1 MTRIY
6 GNFINN
12 ASPEA
17 TSWIERLSP
26 SSGHLVAR
34 FAEGQADD
42 VDRAVQAARAAFD
55 MGPWPHMDAAG
66 RASVLQRVAALVSD
80 NLERLARIEVEEVGK
95 PIRFARQDVETV
107 VALFNYAAG
116 LAMQLHGLAYSSIGA
131 NRTGIVLREPVGVVG
146 LIIPWNFPV
155 ETLAKKLPFA
165 LAAGCT
171 CVVKPSEL
179 TSGTALE
186 LASLAMEAGM
196 PPGVMN
202 VVTGYGHIA
211 GTALSA
217 HPGVDMLSFTGSTR
231 VGRQVIARAGEH
243 LARSSVELGGKG
255 ATIVFK
261 DADLDA
267 AADGA
272 LASVFFNQGECCV
285 AGSRLLVQREIADSF
300 LAKLVGKAKALR
312 VGDPFLETTDLG
324 AMIHRQHLD
333 RVLGYVDA
341 ARREGATQLC
351 GDVMPP
357 GESLFMKPVV
367 FDHVEPSMPIFS
379 EEIFGPVL
387 SATRFDSPQE
397 ALALAN
403 QTDYALAN
411 SVWTSN
417 IDTAMVFTKRLR
429 SGIVWINT
437 ALDGALQLPFGGNQS
452 SGFGRELGEAGIE
465 EFTSLKSVLI
475 HTGKRQSVF
484 AT

>member
-17 TSWIERLSP
+17 TSWIDRLSP
-26 SSGHLVAR
+26 SSGHLVAK

-55 MGPWPHMDAAG
+55 MGSWPHMDAAG

-95 PIRFARQDVETV
+95 PIRFARQDVATV

-255 ATIVFK
+255 ATIVFQ
-261 DADLDA
+261 DADLEA

-465 EFTSLKSVLI
+465 EFTTLKSVLI

-484 AT
+484 AA

>member
-95 PIRFARQDVETV
+95 PIRFARQDVATV

-255 ATIVFK
+255 ATLVFQ
-261 DADLDA
+261 DADLEA

-351 GDVMPP
+351 GDVMPK

-465 EFTSLKSVLI
+465 EFTTLKSVLI
-475 HTGKRQSVF
+475 HTGKRQPVF

>member
-12 ASPEA
+12 STPKTE
-17 TSWIERLSP
+17 SWIERISP
-26 SSGHLVAR
+26 SHGHLVAK

-42 VDRAVQAARAAFD
+42 IDMAVRAARAAFD
-55 MGPWPHMDAAG
+55 TGPWPHMDAG
-66 RASVLQRVAALVSD
+66 DRASVLIRVASLVAD
-80 NLERLARIEVEEVGK
+80 NLERLAKIEVEEVGK
-95 PIRFARQDVETV
+95 PIRFARHDMQTV

-116 LAMQLHGLAYSSIGA
+116 LAMQLHGLAYSSLGA

-146 LIIPWNFPV
+146 LIIPWNFPA

-165 LAAGCT
+165 LAVGCT

-179 TSGTALE
+179 TSGPALE
-186 LASLAMEAGM
+186 LATLAMKAGL
-196 PPGVMN
+196 PTGVMN
-202 VVTGYGHIA
+202 VVTGYGPVV
-211 GTALSA
+211 GTALSE

-231 VGRQVIARAGEH
+231 VGRQIIARAGGH

-255 ATIVFK
+255 ATIVFQ

-267 AADGA
+267 AVDGA

-285 AGSRLLVQREIADSF
+285 AGSRLLVQREIADKF
-300 LAKLVGKAKALR
+300 IEKLVGKANALR
-312 VGDPFLETTDLG
+312 VGDPFLETTDMG

-333 RVLGYVDA
+333 RVLGCVDA
-341 ARREGATQLC
+341 ARLAGAKQVC
-351 GDVMPP
+351 GDRMPP
-357 GESLFMKPVV
+357 GESLFMRPVI
-367 FDHVEPSMPIFS
+367 FDHVEPSMPVFS
-379 EEIFGPVL
+379 DEIFGPVL
-387 SATRFDSPQE
+387 SATRFDTPQE

-465 EFTSLKSVLI
+465 EFTTLKSVLI
-475 HTGKRQSVF
+475 QTGKRQPVF
-484 AT
+484 AP

>member
-26 SSGHLVAR
+26 SSGHLVAK

-42 VDRAVQAARAAFD
+42 VDRAVHAARAAFD
-55 MGPWPHMDAAG
+55 MGSWPHMDAAG

-95 PIRFARQDVETV
+95 PIRFARQDVATV

-255 ATIVFK
+255 ATIVFQ
-261 DADLDA
+261 DADLEA

-341 ARREGATQLC
+341 ARGEGATQLC

-465 EFTSLKSVLI
+465 EFTTLKSVLI

-484 AT
+484 AA

>member
-95 PIRFARQDVETV
+95 PIRFARQDVATV

-255 ATIVFK
+255 ATLVFQ
-261 DADLDA
+261 DADLEA

-351 GDVMPP
+351 GDVMPK

-397 ALALAN
+397 ALALAT

-465 EFTSLKSVLI
+465 EFTTLKSVLI
-475 HTGKRQSVF
+475 QTGKRQPVF
-484 AT
+484 AP

>member
-26 SSGHLVAR
+26 SSGHLVAK

-95 PIRFARQDVETV
+95 PIRFARQDVATV

-131 NRTGIVLREPVGVVG
+131 NRTGIILREPVGVVG

-217 HPGVDMLSFTGSTR
+217 HPGIDMLSFTGSTR

-255 ATIVFK
+255 ATIVFQ

-300 LAKLVGKAKALR
+300 LAKLVGKAKDLR

-367 FDHVEPSMPIFS
+367 FDHVEPSMPIFI

-387 SATRFDSPQE
+387 SATRFDSLQE

-465 EFTSLKSVLI
+465 EFTTLKSVLI